1 MAHNGD
7 SDEEQAGP
15 SGSEEPVTFT
25 QAGAGFQQQQAFQM
39 GGLGSALPSSPGG
52 HPQHMHRA
60 QQPHQQYPHAIQYAL
75 PPSQPEPQYH
85 ARAFE
90 PYGHGPP
97 PRPFHADTFDPA
109 SYGRLQQQLQQQ
121 QQQQQAGGFAQQ
133 RQQQQYP
140 FGYAGGPQQAMPQQ
154 HWGVASQAQVMP
166 SQMATHWTAPNGMQM
181 RMPQQVALPLPPL
194 PGQPMVPPMPPQ
206 MSVQQMP
213 PLPPQSSWPGGP
225 GLEAAAGYGL
235 AQPAG
240 GPQQW
245 QGQGG
250 PHSPHRGGGQGGWDP
265 RQGGQQ
271 MMPQVPNEL
280 PLPRPGTSWQGA
292 QQLSLAEIGRWERP
306 TSPLQA
312 PPPSTADI
320 GRSEIGRWERPTSPL
335 PPRPGYGSRG
345 RPSVVLTNFT
355 DLAVGELEVY
365 KHDVTFSP
373 EMKTSQV
380 RRRILTELA
389 PQIQQLLPEVPSGWA
404 YDGDKILYSVGRL
417 GSGPIELMR
426 SEEGAE
432 GGGGGS
438 GGSGGSG
445 DGSGGGGG
453 GGAGAGAGAGAGG
466 AGRKKREVV
475 VTLKEVGQLNLGGLR
490 LPTGKTYEGATERLR
505 PMMQVLHC
513 LGLQPHLF
521 TGLPALADEARGSA
535 SGTDD
540 GLQPA
545 APAVAVCSTCVLL
558 VLDIVLTRTYP

>member
-25 QAGAGFQQQQAFQM
+25 QAGSGYAPAAFQM
-39 GGLGSALPSSPGG
+39 GGLGSALPSPPGG
-52 HPQHMHRA
+52 HLQHMHRA
-60 QQPHQQYPHAIQYAL
+60 QQPHQYPHAIQYAL
-75 PPSQPEPQYH
+75 PPSQSEPQYH

-97 PRPFHADTFDPA
+97 PRPFHSDTFDPA
-109 SYGRLQQQLQQQ
+109 SYGRLQQQLLQQQQ
-121 QQQQQAGGFAQQ
+121 QQQQQAGGFSQQ
-133 RQQQQYP
+133 RPPQYP
-140 FGYAGGPQQAMPQQ
+140 FGYAGGPQQPMPQQ
-154 HWGVASQAQVMP
+154 HWGVASQP
-166 SQMATHWTAPNGMQM
+166 SQMPTTHWTVPNGMQM

-206 MSVQQMP
+206 MSVLP

-225 GLEAAAGYGL
+225 GLEAAGQGYGL
-235 AQPAG
+235 APPAG

-250 PHSPHRGGGQGGWDP
+250 PHSPHSPHRGGGQGGWDL
-265 RQGGQQ
+265 RQAGQ
-271 MMPQVPNEL
+271 MMPQLPNDL
-280 PLPRPGTSWQGA
+280 PLPLPGTSWQA
-292 QQLSLAEIGRWERP
+292 PQLSLAEIGRWERP

-312 PPPSTADI
+312 PPPSAAEI

-335 PPRPGYGSRG
+335 PARPGYGSRG

-417 GSGPIELMR
+417 SSGPIELRR

-432 GGGGGS
+432 EGGGGGRS
-438 GGSGGSG
+438 GGGGGGGGDSG
-445 DGSGGGGG
+445 GGGGG
-453 GGAGAGAGAGAGG
+453 GGAGSGG
-466 AGRKKREVV
+466 GGPGRKKREVV

-490 LPTGKTYEGATERLR
+490 LPTGKSYEGATERLR
-505 PMMQVLHC
+505 PMMQVA
-513 LGLQPHLF
+513 P
-521 TGLPALADEARGSA
+521 TPWPRAPRVAA
-535 SGTDD
+535 SPRHGA
-540 GLQPA
+540 G
-545 APAVAVCSTCVLL
+545 CCG
-558 VLDIVLTRTYP
+558 R